1 VSVSDPKPLS
11 PLDSLFLWGER
22 RDTMMHV
29 AGLLTFCPPAG
40 ADSTYLRDLVRE
52 AQAITEVKAPW
63 NRKLQDT
70 GLMPKP
76 FRSWETDSDIDL
88 EYHIRHSALPRPGG
102 ERELGVLVSR
112 LHSNALDMS
121 RPPWEMHFIEGLEDG
136 RFAIYVKIH
145 HSLVDGYSAMKLL
158 VNCLSETREE
168 MDKPL
173 FFATGLPPRAPR
185 AEAEARGLAG
195 DVSHAIHSAKSH
207 SASAVTLTK
216 RVAVPMIPFV
226 RRTPELA
233 SGVRAPNSILNGR
246 IGRNRRF
253 ATQQYSLALIKEL
266 AEHFE
271 VTVND
276 VFLSIVGGGLHRF
289 LSELGELPDKSL
301 VAFLPVNVRTQDD
314 NGGGN
319 ALGAILAKVG
329 SNLSHPVER
338 LRLVSASANAAKAQL
353 EGMTKQG
360 ILAWSAFVMAP
371 AGLQGLGAM
380 AGIRG
385 GVPINFNLCLSNV
398 PGPRHHLYL
407 RGSRMEGSFPVSIP
421 YHSMALNITLQSYA
435 DTVGIGFVGCRDTI
449 PHLQRLAVYTGVA
462 LDELIAAAGI
472 APAEGRAEA
481 AAAERETA
489 NTR

>member
-1 VSVSDPKPLS
+1 MSDPKPLS

-29 AGLLTFCPPAG
+29 AGLLTFCPPEG
-40 ADSTYLRDLVRE
+40 ADSTYLRDLVLE
-52 AQAITEVKAPW
+52 AQAITDVKAPW

-70 GLMPKP
+70 GLVPSL
-76 FRSWETDSDIDL
+76 FRSWETDDDIDL
-88 EYHIRHSALPRPGG
+88 EYHVRHSALPRPGG

-112 LHSNALDMS
+112 LHSHALDLS

-158 VNCLSETREE
+158 VNCLSETVEE

-173 FFATGLPPRAPR
+173 FFAIGLPPRAPR
-185 AEAEARGLAG
+185 SDTDGGGLAA
-195 DVSHAIHSAKSH
+195 DLSHLVHSVRAH
-207 SASAVTLTK
+207 SASALTLTR
-216 RVAVPMIPFV
+216 RVATPVLPFT
-226 RRTPELA
+226 RRQPELV

-253 ATQQYSLALIKEL
+253 ATQQYSLSLIKDL
-266 AEHFE
+266 ANHFD
-271 VTVND
+271 VTLND

-289 LSELGELPDKSL
+289 LSELGELPEKSL
-301 VAFLPVNVRTQDD
+301 VAFLPVNVRTHDD

-319 ALGAILAKVG
+319 AIGAILAKVG
-329 SNLSHPVER
+329 SNLDDPVQR
-338 LRLVSASANAAKAQL
+338 LRLVSASAGAAKAQL

-360 ILAWSAFVMAP
+360 IFAWSAYVMAP
-371 AGLQGLGAM
+371 TGLQGIGAI

-385 GVPINFNLCLSNV
+385 GVPINFNLCVSNV

-407 RGSRMEGSFPVSIP
+407 RGSRLEGSFPVSIP

-481 AAAERETA
+481 AAAEHASYTPS
-489 NTR
+489 